1 MDTPALLQAV
11 TLPVTVEAV
20 NLRKDR
26 SVSVRV
32 CSTLEFTPDECL
44 PLYRLQGQ
52 HCSILLTP
60 SELDTPAE
68 AQEPEKYTAKERPTL
83 DLPALLAAA
92 DNVLDARTTDQVQW
106 ARDDLREELAKARL
120 VKRKKRSTEPTPS
133 QEVRWRC
140 EEYGRRI
147 GNENYYEEFMQRITT
162 QLDYKLNNE

>member
-52 HCSILLTP
+52 HCYILLTP

-68 AQEPEKYTAKERPTL
+68 ALEPEKYTAKERPTL
-83 DLPALLAAA
+83 DLPALLDAA
-92 DNVLDARTTDQVQW
+92 DEAIASGYDLTDKLAKEV
-106 ARDDLREELAKARL
+106 AKARL

-147 GNENYYEEFMQRITT
+147 GNENYYKEFMQRITT